1 MCEETA
7 LDLSCL
13 GDTVLEPV
21 LEKGG
26 WLKWRLTFAY
36 FKTAQILLFRT
47 STTSA
52 PCQRCTNRNYLPH
65 KSLRPT

>member
-7 LDLSCL
+7 LDSSCL

-21 LEKGG
+21 PEKGG

-36 FKTAQILLFRT
+36 FKIAQILLFRT

-52 PCQRCTNRNYLPH
+52 PCQRCTNRNYLPY